1 MCSVRE
7 LPAWATVTAA
17 GTGGLMYW
25 LAIYPVDQVK
35 SAIMCDS
42 LNPAERVYP
51 NMGAA
56 FSVRT
61 FLGISP
67 FHLSERCAL
76 LGTPPSNCQ
85 NTASVLL
92 SAVHTCCLEDVRV

>member
-1 MCSVRE
+1 MSWWHSVKE

-42 LNPAERVYP
+42 LNPSERVYP
-51 NMGAA
+51 NMSTA
-56 FSVRT
+56 FRVSAKPGHV
-61 FLGISP
+61 SA
-67 FHLSERCAL
+67 HA
-76 LGTPPSNCQ
+76 SNLTQ
-85 NTASVLL
+85 S
-92 SAVHTCCLEDVRV
+92 